1 MTSTAD
7 SRGATRRLLARTL
20 GGAALAVLVMTG
32 ATPVVAQQS
41 AMEKMAARGS
51 ELAVKLC
58 ASCHLTPDSNASGQP
73 AAPSLRTIANVPE
86 QTGTRIR
93 NVLVNPAHD
102 MPDISLTNDEIVAL
116 IAYIDTL
123 RADRTKPLLTGP
135 DNDGKR
141 PPPSKS

>member
-1 MTSTAD
+1 MAI
-7 SRGATRRLLARTL
+7 G
-20 GGAALAVLVMTG
+20 LAVLVATG
-32 ATPVVAQQS
+32 SAPSPAKAQS
-41 AMEKMAARGS
+41 ALEKMATRGG

-58 ASCHLTPDSNASGQP
+58 ASCHLTPGSNSSGQA
-73 AAPSLRTIANVPE
+73 AAPSMRAIANVPD

-116 IAYIDTL
+116 IAYLDSMRT
-123 RADRTKPLLTGP
+123 DRTKPLLSGP
-135 DNDGKR
+135 ENDGKK